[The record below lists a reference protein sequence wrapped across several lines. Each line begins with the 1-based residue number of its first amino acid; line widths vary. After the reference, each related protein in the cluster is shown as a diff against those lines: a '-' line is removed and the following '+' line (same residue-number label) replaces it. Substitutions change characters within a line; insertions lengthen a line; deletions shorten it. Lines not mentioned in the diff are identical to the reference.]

1 MIIMQEKQKNKGVEI
16 PREYKTGEATFMGL
30 TLFCTPDTL
39 IPREETELLT
49 NRALENIR
57 SRQKLNKEL
66 TIIDVG
72 TGSGNICVALAVNTQ
87 NTRIFASDI
96 SLDAVEVAKQ
106 NAIKYKVE
114 DRISFFCGDLFAP
127 FQSDKFQEKIDFV
140 VCNPPYIPTGS
151 LSNLDPAIIDYE
163 PKLALEAGTYGI
175 DIFRRLIND
184 ALFVLK
190 PLGVL
195 IFEIGVGQEKLVTRL
210 IARNKGY
217 GNVSYYNDGE
227 HIRVISTE
235 KMTKND

>member
-1 MIIMQEKQKNKGVEI
+1 MIIMKENQKKKSVTI

-49 NRALENIR
+49 SRALENIR

-66 TIIDVG
+66 TIIDLG
-72 TGSGNICVALAVNTQ
+72 TGSGNICVTLAVNTQ

-96 SLDAVEVAKQ
+96 SPDAVEVAKQ

-127 FQSDKFQEKIDFV
+127 FQSKKYQEKIDLV

-190 PLGVL
+190 PMGML

-235 KMTKND
+235 KMT